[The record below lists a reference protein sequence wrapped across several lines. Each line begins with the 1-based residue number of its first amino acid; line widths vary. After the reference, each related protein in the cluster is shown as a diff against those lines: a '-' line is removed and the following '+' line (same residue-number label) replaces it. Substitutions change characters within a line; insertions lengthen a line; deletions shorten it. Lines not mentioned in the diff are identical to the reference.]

1 MSMHFKSGG
10 KINLNQLENLGNS
23 IIETDKKNKTLLYKP
38 GVLRLP
44 ATISSNFEIEVNDDK
59 AHINVGYIPT
69 GESNAP
75 FGGVAIDKNGRTIS
89 ITSNQAYVGSL
100 DSDIEDNI
108 KFTNNAWTPAR
119 SDDPQLQ
126 NFGEVNDNGYQRNS
140 GNYNI
145 PITPNAKNDVY
156 IKYIEVVKQTASS
169 SQEVSGVNYETEY
182 TDGYCIKVV
191 TADVDMT
198 GTEWIYLGQVDASGD
213 NASDPIASNALMQRG
228 YLNGSTVGA
237 EYHAMTN
244 WNVNYPNLSGEYIDL
259 EMHIN
264 ALGTGVPSAT
274 NPHGLSAADIGANV
288 NNTGFTT
295 VSTMTALSNGS
306 YTLSAPILDLSVE
319 GAAEAYDVILID
331 AENAPE
337 GSMVTVK
344 LPEANINTT
353 AYKYTIK
360 ATATAVNATVAIAS
374 EINTSSMSNYVDG
387 GDPVPLDDKT
397 FSVLELNAKE
407 PVTLVVGLTNSGYN
421 WWRI

>member
-1 MSMHFKSGG
+1 MSTHFKSGG
-10 KINLNQLENLGNS
+10 KINLNQLEHLGNS
-23 IIETDKKNKTLLYKP
+23 IIETDAKYKTLLYKP

-44 ATISSNFEIEVNDDK
+44 DTISRNFEIEVTDDK
-59 AHINVGYIPT
+59 EHINVGYIPT

-75 FGGVAIDKNGRTIS
+75 FGGVAVDSNGKTIS
-89 ITSNQAYVGSL
+89 ITRNQAYVGS
-100 DSDIEDNI
+100 DENNI

-119 SDDPQLQ
+119 SDDPQLDL
-126 NFGEVNDNGYQRNS
+126 FGETINGGYKRNS

-145 PITPNAKNDVY
+145 PLEATDGINYVF

-169 SQEVSGVNYETEY
+169 SQEVNGVNYETEFE
-182 TDGYCIKVV
+182 DGYCIKV
-191 TADVDMT
+191 TTSDAGMLD
-198 GTEWIYLGQVDASGD
+198 WIYLGQVDASGD
-213 NASDPIASNALMQRG
+213 NASDPKASNALMQRG

-259 EMHIN
+259 EMHVN

-331 AENAPE
+331 AEDAPE

-397 FSVLELNAKE
+397 FSVLKLNAKE